1 VENDWLVVANHSNNK
16 KALPHYAGGL
26 FYLIW

>member
-1 VENDWLVVANHSNNK
+1 VENDWLVVTNHSNNK
-16 KALPHYAGGL
+16 KALLQYAGGL